1 MVALKPATGEVIWSV
16 PLKSR
21 AESSPVV
28 AGNLALFGT
37 VRGRLQALQM
47 ADVKEIWNTEV
58 GGRFTASPALSENRM
73 VIGNE
78 DGTLYCIGGSSGQ

>member
-1 MVALKPATGEVIWSV
+1 MI
-16 PLKSR
+16 
-21 AESSPVV
+21 

-47 ADVKEIWNTEV
+47 ADGKEVWNTEV

-73 VIGNE
+73 VIGND
-78 DGTLYCIGGSSGQ
+78 DGTLYCVGGK